1 MFEGGGA
8 SPEAFRT
15 ITSSP
20 GLEDLWQLHY
30 SVARP
35 ASPAANI
42 HETSPTGGPE
52 LNTSE
57 QMIANLDEAADHAAV
72 YNIKVSAREDGSFV
86 VTNPRNGY
94 TKEYKARR

>member
-1 MFEGGGA
+1 M
-8 SPEAFRT
+8 T
-15 ITSSP
+15 IKSSP
-20 GLEDLWQLHY
+20 GLEDLWQVHC

-42 HETSPTGGPE
+42 HETRPVGGPE

-57 QMIANLDEAADHAAV
+57 QLIANLDEAADHQAV
-72 YNIKVSAREDGSFV
+72 HTIKVSAREDGSFA
-86 VTNPRNGY
+86 VTNSRNGY